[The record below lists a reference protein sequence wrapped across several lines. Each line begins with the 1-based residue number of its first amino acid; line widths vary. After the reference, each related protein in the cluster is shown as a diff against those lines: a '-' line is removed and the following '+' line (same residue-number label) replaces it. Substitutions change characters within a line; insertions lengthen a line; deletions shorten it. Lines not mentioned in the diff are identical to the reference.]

1 SRASELS
8 ADMFERDVD
17 EGIRDQISSNIKAK
31 ALKSKRELLE
41 EQRKI
46 EELNDNEE
54 HAPSSEMYPAPN
66 PQGAAMLMQAIS
78 GMEEG
83 QQELFFERI
92 KDPQVAHNLAL
103 ILNPPKQTMYGVAPN
118 MPNPMG
124 MALQSITGQPQVSSP
139 TPEPQNQLN
148 MADMMS
154 AMADTMKTMQEM
166 VLKQQPSTEGVDA
179 GIKEALGELKQNYDK
194 VNENIYDLKLKQI
207 EGQAGG
213 VSGGIT
219 KEDLDELM
227 EQKLEGLKK
236 SPKDTLK
243 EIKEMILEVD
253 TLRNSI
259 KGELPEQREPF
270 EEWHKRHELEREAA
284 KDKAESDK
292 KVKEIERD
300 TERYKAIHQ
309 TLQDGIREAMSRK
322 PKEKEEGGEE
332 KIEIPLK
339 KKVTLVR

>member
-1 SRASELS
+1 
-8 ADMFERDVD
+8 M
-17 EGIRDQISSNIKAK
+17 
-31 ALKSKRELLE
+31 LE

-54 HAPSSEMYPAPN
+54 HAPSNEMYPAPN
-66 PQGAAMLMQAIS
+66 PQGAVMLMQAIS

-92 KDPQVAHNLAL
+92 KDPQVAHNLAT

-166 VLKQQPSTEGVDA
+166 VLKQQPSTEGVDV

-213 VSGGIT
+213 GSGGIT

-227 EQKLEGLKK
+227 EQKLAGLKK

-270 EEWHKRHELEREAA
+270 DEWHKRHEMERETA

-292 KVKEIERD
+292 KIKEIDRD
-300 TERYKAIHQ
+300 TERYKAIHE

-332 KIEIPLK
+332 KGIEIPLK